1 MYQNVYE
8 GKQEVGYFQLDERGR
23 MSPVAILF
31 ALQEIAIAH
40 ADSLGYTL
48 SYLASVKRG
57 WAVVN
62 WHIRIHRIPQY
73 KEALHLE
80 TWCSRCRRLQ
90 ADRSFSVED
99 EKGDLVADAASRW
112 VYMDFD
118 ARKLA
123 NITEDMVQQYVS
135 DRGVA
140 IEEEKFQMPKKEE
153 GQKIAERDMEITRRD
168 TDMNRHAN
176 NVKYL
181 EWALDDIPSK
191 VYNTTDI
198 RDIRIVYRKE
208 CLEGDK
214 VHRETYVKDIEE
226 GKEFL
231 TFLLDVEG
239 HILAEV
245 ATIWK

>member
-8 GKQEVGYFQLDERGR
+8 QEQKVGYFQLDERGR
-23 MSPVAILF
+23 MSSVALLF

-62 WHIRIHRIPQY
+62 WHIRIHQIPQY
-73 KEALHLE
+73 KDVLHLE
-80 TWCSRCRRLQ
+80 TWCSKCRRLQ
-90 ADRSFSVED
+90 ADRSFSVVD
-99 EKGDLVADAASRW
+99 ETGELVADAASRW

-118 ARKLA
+118 ARKPT
-123 NITEDMVQQYVS
+123 NITGDMVQQYIS
-135 DRGVA
+135 DKEA
-140 IEEEKFQMPKKEE
+140 IIPEEKFRMPKKEE
-153 GQKIAERDMEITRRD
+153 GQKLVERDMEVTRRD
-168 TDMNRHAN
+168 TDTNRHAN

-181 EWALDDIPSK
+181 EWALDDIPK
-191 VYNTTDI
+191 EVYNSMDI
-198 RDIRIVYRKE
+198 QDIRIVYRKE
-208 CLEGDK
+208 CLEGDI
-214 VHRETYVKDIEE
+214 VHRETYVKEMEE

-231 TFLLDVEG
+231 TFLLDAQG
-239 HILAEV
+239 HTLAEL